1 MAKADGHF
9 NILLAALDKA
19 GLTSKLSGTGPFT
32 VFAPTDD
39 AFNKFFAAT
48 NTTEADLLSRSDLA
62 DILMYHVAPGMITT
76 TNLQAYRSSDNPD
89 EIVIPTLND
98 DQKLLVTFGSD
109 GSTILLNGAAKITLT
124 NVQASNGVIDVIDT
138 VLVPPAPAATAAAT
152 AMSTAESTAMSTAA
166 ATEAPTSD
174 GSISF
179 GPIEGTPN
187 ATLVSPGSGS

>member
-9 NILLAALDKA
+9 NILLAAIDKA

-39 AFNKFFAAT
+39 AFNKFFTAT
-48 NTTEADLLSRSDLA
+48 NTTEADLLNRSDLA
-62 DILMYHVAPGMITT
+62 DILMYHVAPGKITT
-76 TNLQAYRSSDNPD
+76 TNLQNYRSSDNPD
-89 EIVIPTLND
+89 EIVIPTLDD

-109 GSTILLNGAAKITLT
+109 GSTILLNGTAKITLT
-124 NVQASNGVIDVIDT
+124 NVQASNGVIDVIDS
-138 VLVPPAPAATAAAT
+138 VLVPPAPSATAGATAESTAASTAAAT
-152 AMSTAESTAMSTAA
+152 A
-166 ATEAPTSD
+166 TSD

-187 ATLVSPGSGS
+187 ATLVSPSTGG